1 LVLCSMTGYGRSEH
15 EARDVGVEAEIRS
28 VNGRHLSVRSRLPS
42 DWMRF
47 EPHVERLVRSAV
59 ARGAV
64 DVVVRIRFASSQRTP
79 EIDETVLAVYQ
90 GALERMGG
98 GEPSHLLSLPGVVTL
113 VEPRFSQRT
122 LERVFNLAVKDAL
135 AALAESRKAEG
146 GRLAGVLERELKAL
160 GRHLAVVKRRLP
172 HALARQQKALR
183 RRLKA
188 LLAGV
193 SLDDRDP
200 ALMRELAVLVERSD
214 VAEEIDRLHSHVEA
228 FEQALERGG
237 PVGRELDFLLQEM
250 GREVNTLG
258 AKSLDAAISDRVIRL
273 KGCIERL
280 REQVA
285 NIE

>member
-1 LVLCSMTGYGRSEH
+1 MTGYGRSER
-15 EARDVGVEAEIRS
+15 EARDIGVEAEVRS

-47 EPHVERLVRSAV
+47 EPHVERFVRSAV

-79 EIDETVLAVYQ
+79 EIDESVLAVYR

-98 GEPSHLLSLPGVVTL
+98 GEASHLLSLPGVVTL
-113 VEPRFSQRT
+113 TEPHFPQRT

-135 AALAESRKAEG
+135 AALVTSRKAEG

-160 GRHLAVVKRRLP
+160 GRHLAVVQRRLP

-188 LLAGV
+188 LLTGV

-200 ALMRELAVLVERSD
+200 ALMRELAVLVDRSD
-214 VAEEIDRLHSHVEA
+214 VAEEVDRLHSHVEA

-258 AKSLDAAISDRVIRL
+258 SKALDVAISDRVIRL
-273 KGCIERL
+273 KGCVERL
-280 REQVA
+280 REQAA